1 MFDTVLNLKAVEAKV
16 TSRGQLKHG
25 RGGKNIMN
33 REISE
38 KEESYEVLTED
49 NDSGLLKKKKKYE
62 SYENENKKARLRCRK
77 RLKI

>member
-49 NDSGLLKKKKKYE
+49 NEGGL
-62 SYENENKKARLRCRK
+62 
-77 RLKI
+77 